1 MYIKYALSIEKE
13 TSRILTIQLQLGV
26 LISVQP
32 TLSSWNCSKK
42 TCVKPIRALQRP
54 ANNIAKRTKLL
65 MMTLIIMMT
74 MVMMI

>member
-1 MYIKYALSIEKE
+1 MHYQKE
-13 TSRILTIQLQLGV
+13 TSKILTIQLQLGE

-42 TCVKPIRALQRP
+42 TCVKPIRALQSP